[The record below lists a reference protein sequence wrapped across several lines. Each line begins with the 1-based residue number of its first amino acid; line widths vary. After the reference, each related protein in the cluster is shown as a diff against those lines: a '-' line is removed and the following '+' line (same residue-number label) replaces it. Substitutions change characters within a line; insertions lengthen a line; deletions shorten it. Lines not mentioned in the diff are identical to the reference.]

1 MTPDPQEVGI
11 GATAELSL
19 RVSVATLTRVLFK
32 NSDDD
37 ELMLALERKATVQRR
52 ADGETVRVKS
62 QPFGGGIRIL
72 DLSSVQDLVSDF
84 HFDSERS
91 RAEEDFRI
99 FIRPSAWPSLRQFC
113 LQHIVLDG
121 DHILETSPSRELVEE
136 FAETLGIDLRPEQ
149 YLCRPVATMVED
161 KAILTENIYASRT
174 PTVRVYRIFEAD
186 ITDVV
191 LARLMLKNS
200 DDLSH
205 QRLSQ
210 QAMADAQNGGRGRA
224 NDVLSLPWE
233 RLQSV
238 YRTMSPAARN
248 APILFAE
255 NRLDSTVAAIVEGIA
270 VPRYQ
275 SV

>member
-238 YRTMSPAARN
+238 YRAMSPATRN

-255 NRLDSTVAAIVEGIA
+255 NRLDSTVAAIVEGLA
-270 VPRYQ
+270 VPRYR

>member
-32 NSDDD
+32 NPDDD
-37 ELMLALERKATVQRR
+37 ELMLGLERKATLQRT

-72 DLSSVQDLVSDF
+72 DLRPMQDLVGDF

-238 YRTMSPAARN
+238 YRAMSPATRN